1 MKSIFALFDTYA
13 DVQAAV
19 NSLLERDFS
28 ESDMAV
34 MIPEEVAR
42 NSLDAAKSGEAGG
55 QTARGLDHLIGGQNA
70 VALPEVGRVYA
81 AGDLATLLVDAA
93 AAPGGRGLQDALH
106 SLAIPERWPKR
117 SRKPRQRQDPVRHQG
132 GGRPR
137 RVCAGRLIMRGR
149 HTGSYNGAL
158 APCWVR
164 SPGAALSCPPHR
176 GTQCHN
182 AGRVA
187 GSVCRPANAKPAECP
202 IRPLK
207 PHTLVPTA
215 APSGEHGIRGDA

>member
-1 MKSIFALFDTYA
+1 MRRGDPTGRHASKPVSRGERTMKSIFALFDTYA

-106 SLAIPERWPKR
+106 SLAIPET
-117 SRKPRQRQDPVRHQG
+117 V
-132 GGRPR
+132 
-137 RVCAGRLIMRGR
+137 AEAFA
-149 HTGSYNGAL
+149 TGL
-158 APCWVR
+158 AK
-164 SPGAALSCPPHR
+164 GKILFAI
-176 GTQCHN
+176 
-182 AGRVA
+182 
-187 GSVCRPANAKPAECP
+187 KAE
-202 IRPLK
+202 
-207 PHTLVPTA
+207 
-215 APSGEHGIRGDA
+215 DASA